1 VKYLAD
7 LANKSLGR
15 DGDKS
20 RYPSGNPAPRPPTV
34 YETHDIDGPR
44 GPPNNHGVIA
54 RVLSAALIGV
64 EAALVRV
71 EVDVTAGLP
80 AFTTVGLPDSAV
92 RESRERVRTAIR
104 NAGFAFPSDRVTV
117 NLAPAD
123 IRKEGA
129 SFDLPIALGI
139 LAATGAVK
147 NGVIGPYAVVGELA
161 LDGQI
166 QPVRGALAVGLACR
180 RHGIGTLVV
189 PVENAAEALAVDGLH
204 VLAAPTLRDAVGLLN
219 GDRAPVLVALA
230 PPVRGARADDLDL
243 ADVRGQAHAKR
254 ALEIAAAGA
263 HNVLLVGPPGGGK
276 TMLARRLS
284 VILPLLSSDEAL
296 EVSAIWS
303 VAGLLPRHG
312 ELMARRPFRAPHH
325 TISVSGLIGGG
336 SPPHPGEVT
345 LAHLGVLFL
354 DELPEFQ
361 QHVLESLRQP
371 LEDGR
376 VTIARAS
383 GVGDFPA
390 RFQLVAA
397 ANPCRR
403 GCPSLEHCLC
413 TAAERHRYLGRISR
427 PLLDRIDLHVELPA
441 LGPAD
446 LQSAA
451 IGESSA
457 VVRARVAEARE
468 RQRER
473 FRASSTRVNAAMTP
487 RQVRRHCQPPPEAER
502 LLAAAMSRLGLSAR
516 GHDRVLKVALTI
528 ADLAGSE
535 AIRPEHCAEAIQY
548 RGLDRQW
555 RA

>member
-1 VKYLAD
+1 MPVSPPEGLFAP
-7 LANKSLGR
+7 GR
-15 DGDKS
+15 RG
-20 RYPSGNPAPRPPTV
+20 RGIGCPHSGAIFTRPPTPSGRSGALSR
-34 YETHDIDGPR
+34 IGP
-44 GPPNNHGVIA
+44 
-54 RVLSAALIGV
+54 AA
-64 EAALVRV
+64 
-71 EVDVTAGLP
+71 
-80 AFTTVGLPDSAV
+80 TTVGLPDSAV

-104 NAGFAFPSDRVTV
+104 NAGFAFPVDRITV

-147 NGVIGPYAVVGELA
+147 NGAIGPFAVVGELA

-166 QPVRGALAVGLACR
+166 QPVRGTLAVGLACR
-180 RHGIGTLVV
+180 RHGIGSLVV
-189 PVENAAEALAVDGLH
+189 PVANAVEARAVDGLQ
-204 VLAAPTLRDAVGLLN
+204 VLAARTLADAVGLLN
-219 GDRAPVLVALA
+219 GDRVPATVPLA
-230 PPVRGARADDLDL
+230 PPVERAMIDDLDL
-243 ADVRGQAHAKR
+243 ADLRGQAHAKR

-263 HNVLLVGPPGGGK
+263 HNLLLVGPPGGGK
-276 TMLARRLS
+276 TMLARRLAA
-284 VILPLLSSDEAL
+284 ILPPLSSNEVL

-312 ELMARRPFRAPHH
+312 GLMTRRPCRAPHH

-345 LAHLGVLFL
+345 FAHLGVLFL

-403 GCPSLEHCLC
+403 GCPSLERCLC
-413 TAAERHRYLGRISR
+413 TPAERHRYLGRISR

-441 LGPAD
+441 LGPVD
-446 LQSAA
+446 LERGGS
-451 IGESSA
+451 GDSTA
-457 VVRARVAEARE
+457 VVRARVAQARE

-473 FRASSTRVNAAMTP
+473 FRASETRVNASMTL
-487 RQVRRHCQPPPEAER
+487 RQFRRHCAPPPEAER

-528 ADLAGSE
+528 ADLAGSD
-535 AIRPEHCAEAIQY
+535 AIEPAHCAEAIQY
-548 RGLDRQW
+548 RGLDRAW

>member
-1 VKYLAD
+1 VLA
-7 LANKSLGR
+7 R
-15 DGDKS
+15 
-20 RYPSGNPAPRPPTV
+20 
-34 YETHDIDGPR
+34 I
-44 GPPNNHGVIA
+44 
-54 RVLSAALIGV
+54 LSAALVGV

-71 EVDVTAGLP
+71 EVDVAPGLP

-104 NAGFAFPSDRVTV
+104 NAGFPFPSDRITV

-123 IRKEGA
+123 LRKEGA
-129 SFDLPIALGI
+129 SFDLPIALGV
-139 LAATGAVK
+139 LAATGAIK
-147 NGVIGPYAVVGELA
+147 SDHIGPFAVVGELA

-166 QPVRGALAVGLACR
+166 QAVRGVLAVGLTCR
-180 RHGIGTLVV
+180 RQKVGTLLV
-189 PVENAAEALAVDGLH
+189 PVDNRVEARAVDGLR
-204 VLAAPTLRDAVGLLN
+204 VLAAATLRDAVGLLN
-219 GDRAPVLVALA
+219 GEANDALPPASTPVSSSTS
-230 PPVRGARADDLDL
+230 DELDF
-243 ADVRGQAHAKR
+243 ADVRGQAYAKR
-254 ALEIAAAGA
+254 ALEIGAAGA
-263 HNVLLVGPPGGGK
+263 HNVLLVGPPGAGK
-276 TMLARRLS
+276 TMLARRLAAVLPPLTRDE
-284 VILPLLSSDEAL
+284 VIEA
-296 EVSAIWS
+296 STIWS
-303 VAGLLPRHG
+303 VAGLLPRAG
-312 ELMARRPFRAPHH
+312 ALMYHRPVRAPHH

-383 GVGDFPA
+383 GVSEFPA

-403 GCPSLEHCLC
+403 GCPSLDRCVC
-413 TAAERHRYLGRISR
+413 TPAERARYLGRLSR

-441 LGPAD
+441 LAPDDVRGPVTSD
-446 LQSAA
+446 VTEA
-451 IGESSA
+451 IR
-457 VVRARVAEARE
+457 VRVAAARE

-473 FRASSTRVNAAMTP
+473 LRTPGLRVNSAMNA
-487 RQVRRHCQPPPEAER
+487 RQVRRYCVVPADAER
-502 LLAAAMSRLGLSAR
+502 LLAAAITRLGLSAR
-516 GHDRVLKVALTI
+516 GHDRVLKVARTI
-528 ADLAGSE
+528 ADLAG
-535 AIRPEHCAEAIQY
+535 ADTLRAEHCAEAIQY